1 MHISEEKNSKYTP
14 EEMENKYR
22 FQKRWQEKNGFI
34 TKSYRINGE
43 TLKHLLEISKRNNLS
58 QAGILRD
65 SFAYYENFDKKA
77 FLKKYNFVLEN
88 KRIETKKGFKINE
101 AFAKE
106 IENVCLE
113 NNFLYGVFVTAI
125 LDEFL
130 EYIEQG

>member
-1 MHISEEKNSKYTP
+1 MYIPEETNNKYTP

-22 FQKRWQEKNGFI
+22 FQERWQKKNGFA
-34 TKSYRINGE
+34 TKSYRINKE
-43 TLKHLLEISKRNNLS
+43 TLEHLLEVSEKHKLS

-65 SFAYYENFDKKA
+65 AFANYKNLDKKA

-101 AFAKE
+101 AFAEE
-106 IENVCLE
+106 IKNVCLE